1 MCLIDVVNVS
11 KSFRSSLDE
20 GKEVKAVDGLSLQI
34 HEGELVT
41 IFGPNGCGKTTFLG
55 LLAGVLHADSGAIR
69 WNLKEGDALQVGYV
83 FQNYG
88 DTLLPWRTVEGNLA
102 FPLEVRRLDAQEIK
116 KRVGKRLEMF
126 RLSEH
131 AEKYIYE
138 LSGGLKQL
146 VAIARATVYD
156 PQLLLLD
163 EPFSALDYSLSRLMW
178 RQFREFWS
186 DLNVTTVFVSHNV
199 DEALFLGDKVC
210 VLTPRPTR
218 LAAEI
223 PIPFGPTR
231 SLDLLKDETFFAVR
245 AKVLSAF
252 ENGRPE

>member
-11 KSFRSSLDE
+11 KSFSSSLDE
-20 GKEVKAVDGLSLQI
+20 GKEIKAVEGLSLQI
-34 HEGELVT
+34 HQGELVT

-55 LLAGVLHADSGAIR
+55 LLAGIIHADSGDIR
-69 WNLKEGDALQVGYV
+69 WNLPKGESLQVGYV

-102 FPLEVRRLDAQEIK
+102 FPLEVRRFNAQEIK

-126 RLSEH
+126 HLSEH
-131 AEKYIYE
+131 ANKYIYE

-146 VAIARATVYD
+146 VSIARATVYD

-163 EPFSALDYSLSRLMW
+163 EPFSALDYSLSRMMW

-199 DEALFLGDKVC
+199 DEAVFLGDKVC
-210 VLTPRPTR
+210 VLTPRPTK
-218 LAAEI
+218 LADEI
-223 PIPFGPTR
+223 TVPFGSNR
-231 SLDLLKDETFFAVR
+231 SLDLLKEESFFSVR
-245 AKVLSAF
+245 AKVLNAF
-252 ENGRPE
+252 ENGRSL